1 MIIIL
6 GISFRDQIEI
16 LQLLALE
23 NSAQMILFDR
33 GQQLKPN

>member
-23 NSAQMILFDR
+23 NPAQMILFDR